1 MLNLFGVVGEH
12 IRSNDVIQQIQ
23 NYEGDVID
31 VIINSPGGS
40 VYEGMAIYGYLKKDP
55 RPVKTTILGMG
66 ASIASIIFMAG
77 DEREISDGSTLMIH
91 NGLAP
96 NAGGNKYDLA
106 ETIEHLSRIDDDM
119 KNIYSSVTGLQDN
132 ILESMLERETFL
144 NADEAIKLGFA
155 TNKSQASELVAL
167 YNKNKY
173 KDEAMAELDKEEMT
187 FLQGVFAKLGFSPK
201 AESTEEA
208 QEPVAMDE
216 EEETEATAEV
226 DAEVEALKAK
236 VSELEESLQA
246 KLDAQE
252 VEDKQELIFNAMRE
266 NKLTL
271 AQGKEY
277 FAMGIEDVQAK
288 IGELPV
294 NATGFGKGAEPSAVL
309 NFHEQYKA
317 IKNPAE
323 RSAFYHNNKTQ
334 INKDKLKG

>member
-1 MLNLFGVVGEH
+1 
-12 IRSNDVIQQIQ
+12 
-23 NYEGDVID
+23 
-31 VIINSPGGS
+31 
-40 VYEGMAIYGYLKKDP
+40 
-55 RPVKTTILGMG
+55 
-66 ASIASIIFMAG
+66 
-77 DEREISDGSTLMIH
+77 
-91 NGLAP
+91 
-96 NAGGNKYDLA
+96 
-106 ETIEHLSRIDDDM
+106 
-119 KNIYSSVTGLQDN
+119 
-132 ILESMLERETFL
+132 
-144 NADEAIKLGFA
+144 
-155 TNKSQASELVAL
+155 
-167 YNKNKY
+167 
-173 KDEAMAELDKEEMT
+173 MAELDKEEMT

-226 DAEVEALKAK
+226 EAEVEAMEEDMEEEEAKAEDSEVEALKAK
-236 VSELEESLQA
+236 VAELEESLQA

-252 VEDKQELIFNAMRE
+252 VEEKQELIFNAMRE

-288 IGELPV
+288 IDELPV

-317 IKNPAE
+317 IKDPAE